1 MNRLLLI
8 LWSLGPMLWQL
19 YTSFR
24 PNATLTGNPMQGGWT
39 LEHYQALLGGNPPFW
54 RYLLNSG
61 VVGLSSTL
69 LTLVVAVP
77 CSYGLSRLGRKTGQ
91 PQPSCRQSGH
101 RFGLDRGWHLGD
113 AGWQRQYQGLT
124 YLVLHKAPSHSQ
136 SRT

>member
-24 PNATLTGNPMQGGWT
+24 PNAALTGNPLQGGWT
-39 LEHYQALLGGNPPFW
+39 LEHYQSLLEGNPPFW

-77 CSYGLSRLGRKTGQ
+77 CAYGLSRLGQ
-91 PQPSCRQSGH
+91 
-101 RFGLDRGWHLGD
+101 
-113 AGWQRQYQGLT
+113 AG
-124 YLVLHKAPSHSQ
+124 
-136 SRT
+136 